1 MKMLTGAAGK
11 NQEALEMAG
20 KVLEGLH
27 SLEKDLNIL

>member
-20 KVLEGLH
+20 KVRGLFKY
-27 SLEKDLNIL
+27 ECK